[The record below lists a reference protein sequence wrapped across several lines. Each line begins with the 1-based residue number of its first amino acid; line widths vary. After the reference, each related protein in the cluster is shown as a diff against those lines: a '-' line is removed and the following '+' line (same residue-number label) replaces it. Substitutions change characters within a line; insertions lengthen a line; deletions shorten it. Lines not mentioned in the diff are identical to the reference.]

1 MPSSRR
7 FPFTLVAAS
16 LLAVTGIA
24 AAPGVVLA
32 SELRMTMEKPRFTC
46 EARSASLSHVAL
58 RPVRRPAAPA
68 PLPCCDGQFGC
79 AQFLP
84 TSTVLPHPRRY
95 DS

>member
-7 FPFTLVAAS
+7 FPLTLVAAS
-16 LLAVTGIA
+16 LLAGAGIA
-24 AAPGVVLA
+24 AAPGIVLA
-32 SELRMTMEKPRFTC
+32 SELRMTVEKPRFTC

-58 RPVRRPAAPA
+58 RADRRRAAPTS
-68 PLPCCDGQFGC
+68 LPCCDGRFGC

-84 TSTVLPHPRRY
+84 TSTVLPYPRRY